1 MTTGPLP
8 TIVTTEINLKL
19 VLTADRSV
27 TVLALMDYAAHEPY
41 SVRATFRTSEGDVN
55 WVFARDLLAEGL
67 RKPAGDGDIAVWPS
81 RNSSGDVF
89 CLSLSSPSGQAL
101 MEAPREDIEDFLART
116 YTVVPA
122 GSESGMID
130 IDSLIDRLLEDGG
143 PATL

>member
-67 RKPAGDGDIAVWPS
+67 RKPAGVGDIAVWPS

-101 MEAPREDIEDFLART
+101 MEAPRSEVEGFLART

-122 GSESGMID
+122 GSEGGMID
-130 IDSLIDRLLEDGG
+130 IDSLIDRLLEEGG

>member
-8 TIVTTEINLKL
+8 TIVSSQMNLRL
-19 VLTADRSV
+19 VLTAERSV
-27 TVLALMDYAAHEPY
+27 SVLAILDYAAHEPY
-41 SVRATFRTSEGDVN
+41 SVRATFRTSDGDVN

-81 RNSSGDVF
+81 KSDDIDVL

-101 MEAPREDIEDFLART
+101 MEAPRAEVEDFLTRT

-122 GSESGMID
+122 GSES
-130 IDSLIDRLLEDGG
+130 SLLDMDLLIERLLEDGG
-143 PATL
+143 PATV

>member
-8 TIVTTEINLKL
+8 TIVTTEMNLKL
-19 VLTADRSV
+19 VLTAERSV
-27 TVLALMDYAAHEPY
+27 TVLALLDYAAHEPF

-81 RNSSGDVF
+81 KNASGDIF
-89 CLSLSSPSGQAL
+89 CLSLSSPNGQAL
-101 MEAPREDIEDFLART
+101 MEAPRDAIEEFLMRT

-130 IDSLIDRLLEDGG
+130 IDGLIDRLLEEGG
-143 PATL
+143 PASL